1 MKCPGHARYSTATA
15 DINLFMVRLGCF
27 RDIRYSTVLQR
38 PRPRP
43 ALLAAMVCDATDA
56 LPFLLRIRGRE
67 AAISRPSDCRQ
78 PLHTVG
84 RRCAMLPS
92 YHDDLRGHW
101 APPAC
106 PVPFPK
112 VAEIA
117 GNSQSQVLSAAI
129 GQSMPFISAPPS
141 HTWEFACIPT
151 AGRRGSHGKG
161 VLGPCQLAVRGLCS
175 ETPESERTSQVR
187 RPEKVTPPSKPRH
200 VAHGTSLDLASR
212 SCVRE
217 HSVCQTAVL
226 LRKQC

>member
-117 GNSQSQVLSAAI
+117 GNSQSQCYRLPLANQCRLSL
-129 GQSMPFISAPPS
+129 PLL
-141 HTWEFACIPT
+141 PT
-151 AGRRGSHGKG
+151 RGSSRASQR
-161 VLGPCQLAVRGLCS
+161 LDAVEATEKVCS
-175 ETPESERTSQVR
+175 GRVNWPSVDCVQR
-187 RPEKVTPPSKPRH
+187 RPKAKGPPKCD
-200 VAHGTSLDLASR
+200 A
-212 SCVRE
+212 
-217 HSVCQTAVL
+217 
-226 LRKQC
+226 RKR